1 MVDLKALRARATRP
15 RRTVAVL
22 LDGELREQIEA
33 VEDELDRLADA
44 PVKEKRLA
52 SRSAIPALQDDLAKL
67 RAQAEDSTIYV
78 VLEAMQRTPYRA
90 LLAAHPPRPDV
101 VLDRGG
107 YNAETFAPALI
118 KACIIGYRERPDADA
133 PVLTDWS
140 ASDYVTWLVDEYA
153 SPGQVGKLS
162 SAALELCTGDD
173 AVPLPRPRSQTTTSA
188 DE

>member
-15 RRTVAVL
+15 RRTVPVL

-33 VEDELDRLADA
+33 VEDELDRLADL
-44 PVKEKRLA
+44 PVKPRRLA
-52 SRSAIPALQDDLAKL
+52 EKDRGAALRADLDKL
-67 RAQAEDSTIYV
+67 RAEAEESTIYV

-101 VLDRGG
+101 ALDRGG

-118 KACIIGYRERPDADA
+118 KACAIGYRERPDADA
-133 PVLTDWS
+133 PVLTDWPQD
-140 ASDYVTWLVDEYA
+140 DYVAWLVDEYA
-153 SPGQVGKLS
+153 SPGQIGKMS

-173 AVPLPRPRSQTTTSA
+173 AVPLPRRRSATPDSDA
-188 DE
+188 E